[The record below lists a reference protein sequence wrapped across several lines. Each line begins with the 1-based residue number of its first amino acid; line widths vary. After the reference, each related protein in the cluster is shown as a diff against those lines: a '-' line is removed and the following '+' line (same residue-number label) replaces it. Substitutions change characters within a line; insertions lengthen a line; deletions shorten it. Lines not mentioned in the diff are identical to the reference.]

1 MLRGYCLDCG
11 KLSQAG
17 ERADFLCFSNP
28 TPEERVKL
36 SSFGIT
42 DHDIS
47 CALDPDELGRL
58 EAAEDHV
65 VFIVK
70 TPRNY
75 SDSDNYLFRVT
86 SFGIFLFPDKLVMV
100 SPFDEKEILEQKPL
114 TKLKSRNELLL
125 RLISA
130 TVAHFFGH
138 LKVINMISDSLE
150 QKVNTSMENRH
161 LLSMFSIGKSLIYI
175 LNGINSNSAVLERLK
190 NSSGKL
196 GLSED
201 ERELLDDIIIENA
214 QCNRQADIY
223 ADILTSLTDARGNI
237 VNNNLNILIKRL
249 TIVSVVFMPLNV
261 LAGVGG
267 MSEFSAMTRG
277 IPFQVSYGALAA
289 CFAVVAAATW
299 FIIKKMSPEEKRG
312 KRRRSS
318 RRSSAP
324 RLGGPNAPR

>member
-1 MLRGYCLDCG
+1 MVRSYRLDGG
-11 KLSQAG
+11 KLGLYDG
-17 ERADFLCFSNP
+17 EGDFLCYSSP
-28 TPEERVKL
+28 TPDERQKL
-36 SSFGIT
+36 SRYGIT
-42 DHDIS
+42 DHDVS
-47 CALDPDELGRL
+47 CALDPDELGRVEL
-58 EAAEDHV
+58 VEDHV

-86 SFGIFLFPDKLVMV
+86 SFGLFLFQDKLVMV

-114 TKLKSRNELLL
+114 CKLKSRNELLL
-125 RLISA
+125 KLISA

-190 NSSGKL
+190 NSAAKL
-196 GLSED
+196 GLSDE

-261 LAGVGG
+261 LAGIGG
-267 MSEFSAMTRG
+267 MSEFSAMTAG
-277 IPFQVSYGALAA
+277 VPFHISYGALAG
-289 CFAVVAAATW
+289 CFACVAAATW
-299 FIIKKMSPEEKRG
+299 FIIKKMSPEEKKG
-312 KRRRSS
+312 LRRKSS
-318 RRSSAP
+318 RKGNGAR
-324 RLGGPNAPR
+324 